1 MKHFTTGMALIAVL
15 ALAACASG
23 GREVKRSPLL
33 TAGTSLANAV
43 KARTAPAGPQKGKV
57 TVTRNLLDRTPGEV
71 LQVIPDITGLQDF
84 LMLVGRRSDGTPG
97 KVEVWQSTDNAQII
111 LREGVL
117 VGTKGLGGDMR
128 SAQAAT
134 TIAGFDGQ
142 GGGGERLITL
152 ARLDGT
158 AQTVPFSCDVTQ
170 LGREVIQIVDQR
182 VATHHL
188 REDCAYGETRFT
200 NEYWVET
207 DTGRMRRS
215 RQWAGPNYGY
225 MAIERLKN

>member
-1 MKHFTTGMALIAVL
+1 MKHLATGLLLIASL
-15 ALAACASG
+15 GLSACATG
-23 GREVKRSPLL
+23 GRESQQSPLFS
-33 TAGTSLANAV
+33 AGTALANSIRSRA
-43 KARTAPAGPQKGKV
+43 ATDGAPKGRIE
-57 TVTRNLLDRTPGEV
+57 VTRELLDKTPGAV
-71 LQVIPDITGLQDF
+71 LQVVPDNTGLQDF
-84 LMLVGRRSDGTPG
+84 LQLVGRRNDPTPG
-97 KVEVWQSTDNAQII
+97 TVEVWQSSDNAQII

-117 VGTKGLGGDMR
+117 VGTKGLTGDMR

-182 VATHHL
+182 VTTHHL
-188 REDCAYGETRFT
+188 REDCSFGAQRFT
-200 NEYWVET
+200 NEYWVEAVS
-207 DTGRMRRS
+207 GKMRRS
-215 RQWAGPNYGY
+215 RQWAGPYYGY
-225 MAIERLKN
+225 MMIDRLKG